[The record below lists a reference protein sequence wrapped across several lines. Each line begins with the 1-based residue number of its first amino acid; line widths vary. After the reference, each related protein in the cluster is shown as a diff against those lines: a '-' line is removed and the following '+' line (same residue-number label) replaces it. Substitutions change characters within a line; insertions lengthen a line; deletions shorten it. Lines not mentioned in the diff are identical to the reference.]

1 MLNAKT
7 TTVEDIVEFFATT
20 FEEKEGC
27 LVPLTGGEGIIFPI
41 KRIFYAYGV
50 PKGVTRGKHAHH
62 NCEQILIA
70 IEGALDITV
79 KDGTDEYKLCINS
92 PNHALYVPAGLWCE
106 EEYHPGTTIML
117 ALCSHKY
124 AKADYINDWSEYVE
138 WKTS

>member
-7 TTVEDIVEFFATT
+7 TTVNDIIEFFATT

-41 KRIFYAYGV
+41 KRVFYAYGV

-62 NCEQILIA
+62 NCEQILIS
-70 IEGALDITV
+70 INGALDITI
-79 KDGTDEYKLCINS
+79 KDGEHQVKLLMNS

-106 EEYHPGTTIML
+106 EEYHGKESIML
-117 ALCSHKY
+117 VLCSHKY
-124 AKADYINDWSEYVE
+124 AKADYINDWGEYVE